1 MKIEVFKTENST
13 NSLLMD
19 FNIKEII
26 FNGTSKMDDN
36 FNFDFKADF
45 KFMESEIN
53 KKGELLKI

>member
-1 MKIEVFKTENST
+1 MV

>member
-19 FNIKEII
+19 FNINEII

>member
-1 MKIEVFKTENST
+1 MKLEVFKTENST
-13 NSLLMD
+13 KSLLMD
-19 FNIKEII
+19 FNINDII

-53 KKGELLKI
+53 NKGELLKI

>member
-19 FNIKEII
+19 FNINEIV